1 MTALV
6 AVESVTKTYASPL
19 RVAALEATSLR
30 IRQGETIAIMGPS
43 GSGKSTL
50 LSLLGG
56 LDRPTSGRIFFR
68 GDDISL
74 MRDAELASL
83 RAFQLGFVFQQFH
96 LVEHLSVQEN
106 VAAGLLYRGV
116 PFRRRRDA
124 AATAIDRVGLSHRL
138 THRTAQLSGGER
150 QRVAIARA
158 IIGRPSLVLADEP
171 TGNLDSANGENI
183 MELLTGLADET
194 TAVVVVTHDASI
206 ASGLARTVTLK
217 DGRII
222 NDTAARS

>member
-222 NDTAARS
+222 NDTAACS